1 MNISHKYNIYVINFD
16 SELYVFTISR
26 IIPVPAVNYYLDSNK
41 NCLNA
46 ENGERPW
53 RNIETGHSV
62 DLSEKIGLVTT
73 GYTAL
78 YYNVQGD
85 TKLTLQYHMYVCK
98 ISNNLRV
105 EHVAHSSFRAHG
117 HRGICRGNSCAG
129 AITSVR
135 KN

>member
-78 YYNVQGD
+78 YCNVQA
-85 TKLTLQYHMYVCK
+85 TKLTLQYHIICMYVK
-98 ISNNLRV
+98 YQ
-105 EHVAHSSFRAHG
+105 
-117 HRGICRGNSCAG
+117 
-129 AITSVR
+129 ITSGLSMLLIAPSEPMVIEEFVEEIVVLEP
-135 KN
+135 